1 LGHSFDGQL
10 VVRQNVE
17 TSNVKKRKFILGCI
31 VMRWPWIKR
40 PGPGQTGKAADSRK
54 LAPGDPFE
62 KFESRAPSAQN
73 CIDAVPGWNTR
84 FPDEYGVVAG
94 NVVHFPDDR
103 ILWAIARRGSVADA
117 NVLEIGPMEGAHTFL
132 LQHHGAHVTAVEA
145 NKRAF
150 LKCLITKEIVG
161 MPRARFLLGD
171 CVQYLEQNEAR
182 YDLIVACGVL
192 YHMVNPLRFLDAVAA
207 RTDTLYLWT
216 HYIDED
222 AALAGAEATYLR
234 ANREERDFHGT
245 RVTLYRMNY
254 NNAHL
259 LDHFSGGIYNEPHWM
274 TRASIIDA
282 LKALGFSG
290 LEIAHEDRPH
300 PSQPCFSIFARKSSA
315 TAEPT

>member
-1 LGHSFDGQL
+1 
-10 VVRQNVE
+10 
-17 TSNVKKRKFILGCI
+17 
-31 VMRWPWIKR
+31 MRWTWIKI
-40 PGPGQTGKAADSRK
+40 PGSRQTDETAYNKELAAS
-54 LAPGDPFE
+54 GPFD

-94 NVVHFPDDR
+94 NLVHFPDER
-103 ILWAIARRGSVADA
+103 VLWAIARYGSVANA

-171 CVQYLEQNEAR
+171 CVQYLEQNKVH
-182 YDLIVACGVL
+182 YDLVVACGVL
-192 YHMVNPLRFLDAVAA
+192 YHMVNPLRFLEAVAA

-222 AALAGAEATYLR
+222 TATVGSAEAKNLSTI
-234 ANREERDFHGT
+234 REAHDFHGT
-245 RVTLYRMNY
+245 RMTLYRMGY
-254 NNAHL
+254 NEAHL
-259 LDHFSGGIYNEPHWM
+259 LDHFCGGIYNEPRWM
-274 TRASIIDA
+274 SRASIIEA
-282 LKALGFSG
+282 LRVLGFSE
-290 LEIAHEDRPH
+290 LEIAHEGRPY
-300 PSQPCFSIFARKSSA
+300 PTQPCFSIFARKGSA
-315 TAEPT
+315 AAPGP